1 MLIYSVFF
9 SSLFIYLFRVYSA
22 FEIEG
27 GEKKDPVV
35 SPFAPSIQILRSTS
49 TLRREK
55 KKTVHYYIAHMH
67 S

>member
-27 GEKKDPVV
+27 GKK
-35 SPFAPSIQILRSTS
+35 RSGCLAIRAVYTNITQYKHFEERKEEDGALLHCS
-49 TLRREK
+49 
-55 KKTVHYYIAHMH
+55 YA
-67 S
+67 